1 MVMGWDDAAIMAAM
15 AAASAASSY
24 YGTSATNSANR
35 AMNTG
40 QMIYQTGM
48 DNWAFARNVDM
59 MREANQFTRHQT
71 AQAQD
76 FAREMSNTAYQRS
89 RRDMLAAGLNPILA
103 ATQGGASTPMV
114 PGGSGASGSAPV
126 HGAPAQHRM
135 ENAIGPAVSSAMRG
149 AQVIQGIQ
157 QTAATID
164 QTKAATAL
172 AAAQQEQA
180 RTQAALNSASAITEV
195 ERAGLVSAQRASE
208 LVLPSLRAAQ
218 TGAASAQG
226 VLAREQATGQG
237 QENVRFRDY
246 GPRTAPADLA
256 ANVEHAGRRNAP
268 LIRQGVDAARQG
280 GYNVFPRRDIDG
292 HEVVGRHNQWLR
304 DFIQRNLR

>member
-71 AQAQD
+71 YQAQD

-103 ATQGGASTPMV
+103 ATQGGASTPTV
-114 PGGSGASGSAPV
+114 AGGSGASGSAPV

-135 ENAIGPAVSSAMRG
+135 ENALGPAVSSAMRG

-172 AAAQQEQA
+172 AGAQQEQA

-218 TGAASAQG
+218 TGAASAQAS
-226 VLAREQATGQG
+226 LAGAQTGTERERTLETIHRAHRTQAEAQSAH
-237 QENVRFRDY
+237 QEAERFRNW
-246 GPRTAPADLA
+246 GPRSSVTD
-256 ANVEHAGRRNAP
+256 AGASAEAISERVRRTMERGLLP
-268 LIRQGVDAARQG
+268 
-280 GYNVFPRRDIDG
+280 
-292 HEVVGRHNQWLR
+292 HLR
-304 DFIQRNLR
+304 